1 MDPDKKNKVNTRQLS
16 AFGKIERM
24 HPVRMLLYLSMI
36 GIGILFFI
44 LIIAFARTGGF
55 DHPNFELPRFFSV
68 STILLL
74 FSSYTISK
82 VPSIYKKDKLHTM
95 TRYLGFT
102 LVFGVL
108 FVGAQLIG
116 WNEMTRDG
124 VYFTGKA
131 SGTYLY
137 LISALHI
144 LHLLGGLIFLSFL
157 FFKTAHVASDGVRS
171 LIFIRDPYR
180 VLQLKMLRSYWNF
193 MDFLWLGLYLVFLFM
208 A

>member
-1 MDPDKKNKVNTRQLS
+1 MNSDKKNKIDSRQHS
-16 AFGKIERM
+16 AFERIEKM
-24 HPVRMLLYLSMI
+24 HPIRMLLYLSMI

-44 LIIAFARTGGF
+44 LVIAFARTGGF
-55 DHPNFELPRFFSV
+55 QNDSFELPRFFSV
-68 STILLL
+68 STVLLL

-82 VPSIYKKDKLHTM
+82 VPGIYRKDKLRKM

-102 LVFGVL
+102 LALGL
-108 FVGAQLIG
+108 MFVGAQLIG
-116 WNEMTRDG
+116 WNEMTRSG

-144 LHLLGGLIFLSFL
+144 LHLLGGIIFLSFL
-157 FFKTAHVASDGVRS
+157 LFKTAHVAADGVRS

-180 VLQLKMLRSYWNF
+180 HLQLSMLCSYWHF

>member
-1 MDPDKKNKVNTRQLS
+1 MDPDKKNKVNPKQLS
-16 AFGKIERM
+16 AFAKMERM
-24 HPVRMLLYLSMI
+24 HPIRVLLFLSMI
-36 GIGILFFI
+36 GIGVLFFI
-44 LIIAFARTGGF
+44 LVVAFARTGGF
-55 DHPNFELPRFFSV
+55 QNQSFELPRFFSV

-82 VPSIYKKDKLHTM
+82 VPRIYRKDKLNRM
-95 TRYLGFT
+95 TRYLGIT
-102 LVFGVL
+102 LGLGVL
-108 FVGAQLIG
+108 FIVAQLLG
-116 WNEMTRDG
+116 WNEMTRAG

-144 LHLLGGLIFLSFL
+144 LHLLGGIIFLSFL
-157 FFKTAHVASDGVRS
+157 FFKTAHVAADGVRS

-180 VLQLKMLRSYWNF
+180 RLQLSMLRSYWNF
-193 MDFLWLGLYLVFLFM
+193 MDFLWLGLYTVFLFM